1 MTKLSVN
8 LNKIALI
15 RNSRDSDFPNLL
27 DFANLCVNAGV
38 HGLTIHPRP
47 DQRHARY
54 ADVYNLAALVA
65 EKNGIEL
72 NIEGNPTDK
81 FLQVV
86 LEARPTQC
94 TLVPDDPNQLTSD
107 HGWDINKHGQR
118 LKEIVGQLKAAGIRS
133 SIFIDPDPEQIKL
146 AKATGTDRIELYT
159 ESYARAFGGNNEQTV
174 FEQFHEAAR
183 VAQEIEIGVNAGHD
197 LNQENLAKFLTIPGI
212 LEVSIGHALTVESL
226 LSGFEK
232 TIKNYL
238 TIMSLED

>member
-8 LNKIALI
+8 LNKIALL
-15 RNSRDSDFPNLL
+15 RNSRDSDFPNLI
-27 DFANLCVNAGV
+27 DFANLCVDAGV

-65 EKNGIEL
+65 EKNDIEL

-107 HGWDINKHGQR
+107 HGWDINKHGER
-118 LKEIVGQLKAAGIRS
+118 LKEIVGQLKEAGIRS
-133 SIFIDPDPEQIKL
+133 SVFIDPDPEQIRL
-146 AKATGTDRIELYT
+146 ALGTDTDRIELYT
-159 ESYARAFGGNNEQTV
+159 ESYARAFGGNNEQRI
-174 FEQFHEAAR
+174 FEQFHEAAK
-183 VAQEIEIGVNAGHD
+183 VAQELEIGVNAGHD
-197 LNQENLAKFLTIPGI
+197 LNQENLAKFLTIHDI

-238 TIMSLED
+238 TIMSPNY